1 MACKFQILKSLT
13 VSDFIFYPKPLYT
26 SFHQSFFYSF
36 ITILLSESDF
46 TLHYST
52 VLPKPLFRHVDFH
65 FRTYK
70 RDLVILTVWWQQ
82 RIAWWELLNAACQI
96 IWVICNSLLLL
107 KSLPINVINCIKFY
121 VNCSALTGAY
131 D

>member
-36 ITILLSESDF
+36 ITILLSESGF

-70 RDLVILTVWWQQ
+70 RDLVILTEWWQQ
-82 RIAWWELLNAACQI
+82 RIALL
-96 IWVICNSLLLL
+96 
-107 KSLPINVINCIKFY
+107 
-121 VNCSALTGAY
+121 GAT
-131 D
+131 